1 MCAFYSTEQLANAAE
16 ITLWTAQKHIRL
28 GWLKAVKER
37 GVKGYRV
44 PAKEAKSWL
53 AIHFPTVPVTKLDE
67 PLPPKPEW
75 RTPMYEADK
84 AHLVRADG
92 STPCGVKASQWA
104 AFDPEVAHKCKRCK
118 GEENKKRK

>member
-1 MCAFYSTEQLANAAE
+1 MCAFYSTEQLAHAAGV
-16 ITLWTAQKHIRL
+16 TACTIRKHFMR
-28 GWLKAVKER
+28 GWLKAEKR
-37 GVKGYRV
+37 PGVKGNRV
-44 PAKEAKSWL
+44 SERVAKSWL
-53 AIHFPTVPVTKLDE
+53 SIHFPTVPVAKLDE

>member
-1 MCAFYSTEQLANAAE
+1 MCAFYSTEQLAHAAGVQSR
-16 ITLWTAQKHIRL
+16 TVRDHLRF
-28 GWLKAVKER
+28 GWLRGEKAK
-37 GVKGYRV
+37 GVNGWRV
-44 PAKEAKSWL
+44 PVKEAKSWL
-53 AIHFPTVPVTKLDE
+53 AIHFPTVPVAKLDE

-104 AFDPEVAHKCKRCK
+104 PYDPEIAHKCKRCAGHDKK
-118 GEENKKRK
+118 GKK